1 MNENFYNIPSYPA
14 PSSSQPTLSNT
25 AASSQQIASQ
35 FSFDLSGILSGI
47 NAFLLAWT
55 IFYSLILV
63 IDFYFYRVKYNDG
76 VVNREKRGVKSLTSA
91 AQIWFSY
98 LLYLI
103 LFILQLSF
111 RSQWYGTIFGV
122 LAILY
127 MFIKLIVIDLP
138 RIPIV
143 DKYAEKITKYLF
155 MPFTFLADSVSK
167 ALTPPKPLADKKPAP
182 AGDKK

>member
-1 MNENFYNIPSYPA
+1 MNENFYNIPSTPASQPA
-14 PSSSQPTLSNT
+14 PTTVT
-25 AASSQQIASQ
+25 ASQQIASQ
-35 FSFDLSGILSGI
+35 PSFDLSGILSGI

-76 VVNREKRGVKSLTSA
+76 MVSREKRGVKSLTSA

-103 LFILQLSF
+103 LFILQLLF
-111 RSQWYGTIFGV
+111 KNQWYGTIFGV
-122 LAILY
+122 MTILY
-127 MFIKLIVIDLP
+127 LFVKIIVLDLP
-138 RIPIV
+138 RIPVV

-167 ALTPPKPLADKKPAP
+167 AITPPKPPADKKPS
-182 AGDKK
+182 GDKK